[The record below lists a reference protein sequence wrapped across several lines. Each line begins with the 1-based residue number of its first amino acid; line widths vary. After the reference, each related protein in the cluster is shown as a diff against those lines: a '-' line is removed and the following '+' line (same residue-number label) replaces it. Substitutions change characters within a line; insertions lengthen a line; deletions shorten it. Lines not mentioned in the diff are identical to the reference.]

1 MSEETVRLPARQLNH
16 AITTGL
22 PLRFTDEHQAPDFN
36 WLTNLFWRRRLVFV
50 GILVGFLSL
59 VVLMTLATPKTYT
72 TTTKLIVGNS
82 SGPSLHPAGN
92 NDTSLPVLNALIGGP
107 TGRTPETYVELIQ
120 EIPVAQRVIDNLNLH
135 TSAKALLGNVIAK
148 PVTDTSI
155 IQLSVSWTNPQTSA
169 MIANEFANVFVERE
183 RELIGDQATSAIKF
197 LSTKIPNAHADLQK
211 ADAELADYQR
221 THTGAFVNG
230 ATQGVITNLSALQTR
245 LAQVQVDESQAKAQ
259 LSDVRAQLTSMSPTE
274 NAATNTTVN
283 PVVASLQQE
292 LAQVDV
298 QLAAARRQYTEL
310 HPTVV
315 ALRQQR
321 SQIQNQIAKLPQTV
335 VAGRT
340 IAVSPT
346 YEKLREQ
353 AAGLEAQ
360 IASDEAQAKALKIQD
375 AQLTRTV
382 KDLPTEAVQLADLQR
397 KEKLAEAVYTSL
409 EDRYNEAVI
418 AQTATLSDVSITQ
431 PALAILAVK
440 RPSLTVN
447 AIIGLL
453 IGLVLAVSGVFLVE
467 YFDNT
472 FKDEHDI
479 GRRLPLPVLA
489 SVPRVTKSDL
499 KALPWLKTMT
509 ADAFLQLITALRY
522 SSDEPLRSLAIT
534 SPCRGDGKSTL
545 ALNFAIALADVSP
558 GSVLIVDAD
567 LRKPT
572 LHRRVGIAAPE
583 VGLSDV
589 LVGPVRLDEAVQ
601 PTKYKGLVI
610 LPAGPTVPSPM
621 RLFQTERFERLCV
634 EMRDKYMYVII
645 DTPAVLEVFDATLIA
660 SKSDGTV
667 VVIAAGRTEVPQAA
681 RAVERLSSIGDP
693 NVLGIVL
700 NQVPPAAKGYGY
712 YSHGYYSQD
721 LAPLVSEDAITPVV

>member
-1 MSEETVRLPARQLNH
+1 MSEETIQLPARQLNQD
-16 AITTGL
+16 ITTRA
-22 PLRFTDEHQAPDFN
+22 PLRFTEEHQTPDFN
-36 WLTNLFWRRRLVFV
+36 WFTNLFWRRRYIFI
-50 GILVGFLSL
+50 GILAGFLTL
-59 VVLMTLATPKTYT
+59 VVCMTLATPKTYT
-72 TTTKLIVGNS
+72 TTVKLIVGNS
-82 SGPSLHPAGN
+82 SGPSLHAG
-92 NDTSLPVLNALIGGP
+92 NDTSLPVLNALVGGP
-107 TGRTPETYVELIQ
+107 AGRSPETYVELMQ
-120 EIPVAQRVIDNLNLH
+120 EIPVAQRVIDNLKLR
-135 TSAKALLGNVIAK
+135 TSAGALLGKVLAK

-155 IQLSVSWTNPQTSA
+155 IQLSVTWSDPQNSA
-169 MIANEFANVFVERE
+169 IIANEFADVFVERE

-197 LSTKIPNAHADLQK
+197 LSTKIPHAHADLQK

-221 THTGAFVNG
+221 GHTGAFVNS

-259 LSDVRAQLTSMSPTE
+259 LADVRSQLDSMSPTE

-315 ALRQQR
+315 ALRLQQA
-321 SQIQNQIAKLPQTV
+321 QLHEQIAGLPQTV

-360 IASDEAQAKALKIQD
+360 IASDEAQTKSLKFQD
-375 AQLTRTV
+375 AQLMRAV
-382 KDLPTEAVQLADLQR
+382 EELPTEAVQLADLQR
-397 KEKLAEAVYTSL
+397 KEKLAESVYTSL

-418 AQTATLSDVSITQ
+418 AQSATLSDVSITQ
-431 PALAILAVK
+431 PALAVLAVK
-440 RPSLTVN
+440 HPSLMMNVM
-447 AIIGLL
+447 IGLF

-472 FKDEHDI
+472 FKDERDI
-479 GRRLPLPVLA
+479 SRHLPLPVLA
-489 SVPRVTKSDL
+489 SVPRVTQRDV

-509 ADAFLQLITALRY
+509 ADAFLQLIAALRY
-522 SSDEPLRSLAIT
+522 SSDEPLRSLAVT
-534 SPCRGDGKSTL
+534 SPARGDGKSTL

-558 GSVLIVDAD
+558 GSVLLVDAD

-572 LHRRVGIAAPE
+572 LHRRTGVVSPE
-583 VGLSDV
+583 IGLSDV
-589 LVGPVRLDEAVQ
+589 LVGSARLDDAVQ
-601 PTKYKGLVI
+601 TTKYKRLVL

-621 RLFQTERFERLCV
+621 RLFQTDRFERLCV
-634 EMRDKYMYVII
+634 EMRDKYMYVVI

-660 SKSDGTV
+660 AKTDGTV
-667 VVIAAGRTEVPQAA
+667 VVIAAGRTEVRQTA
-681 RAVERLSSIGDP
+681 RAIERLSSIGSP
-693 NVLGIVL
+693 NLLGIVL
-700 NQVPPAAKGYGY
+700 NQIPPVAKGYGY
-712 YSHGYYSQD
+712 YTNGYYSQD
-721 LAPLVSEDAITPVV
+721 PALLITEDAITPVV